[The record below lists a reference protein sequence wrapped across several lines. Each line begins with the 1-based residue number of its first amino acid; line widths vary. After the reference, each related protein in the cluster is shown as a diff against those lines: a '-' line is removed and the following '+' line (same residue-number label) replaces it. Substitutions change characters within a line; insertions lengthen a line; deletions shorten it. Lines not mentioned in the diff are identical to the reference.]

1 MGLSDL
7 WKKEEFEKRGEK
19 PDDREVNREV
29 LESGNDMIGHVIGG
43 KYVIEEVLGY
53 GGMGVLYLAKHK
65 VLGRKY
71 VIKIIRL
78 HLVDQHANVAIR
90 RFRREAQA
98 LAKVPHR
105 NIVEV
110 VDYDTIDEHTPYFVM
125 EYVEG
130 DTLAATLEKHPM
142 GVPLDQFQIIM
153 QQLCEAMAVV
163 HAKGIVHRD
172 LKPTNIMIQEG
183 EDGPS
188 IKVLDFGLVHVDAK
202 EFESAI
208 LKLTG
213 TGQVI
218 GTPAY
223 MSPEQCRGNT
233 VDHLSD
239 IYAIGLLAYEM
250 LAGVPAVDGESFI
263 EIIEKQLSERPDP
276 ILKIRSDIPG
286 HVGRAIDRALS
297 KEPRER
303 FKSTSDFYKAICGE
317 PLDEETT
324 PEPASM
330 DDAAHMEENDNAS
343 EDGMPKAVVIGGAL
357 ILLVAIAVVVIFV
370 I

>member
-7 WKKEEFEKRGEK
+7 WKKEELAKRGDI
-19 PDDREVNREV
+19 PDDKEVSREV

-43 KYVIEEVLGY
+43 KYVIEEVLGF

-78 HLVDQHANVAIR
+78 HLVDQHANVAIK

-110 VDYDTIDEHTPYFVM
+110 VDYDTIDERTPYFVM

-130 DTLAATLEKHPM
+130 ETLAALLEKNAM
-142 GVPLDQFQIIM
+142 GIPLEMFQTIM
-153 QQLCEAMAVV
+153 QQLCDAMAVV

-172 LKPTNIMIQEG
+172 LKPTNIMIQETD
-183 EDGPS
+183 EGPS

-233 VDHLSD
+233 VDQLSD

-250 LAGVPAVDGESFI
+250 LTGVLTIDGESFI

-276 ILKIRSDIPG
+276 ILKIRSDVPSHI
-286 HVGRAIDRALS
+286 VRAIDRALS
-297 KEPRER
+297 KEPRDR
-303 FKSTSDFYKAICGE
+303 FQSTEDFYRALCGE
-317 PLDEETT
+317 TVAQEQSGSAIDEITQNKNETSVSKQSKFPL
-324 PEPASM
+324 AIVGFS
-330 DDAAHMEENDNAS
+330 
-343 EDGMPKAVVIGGAL
+343 AVVAVAL
-357 ILLVAIAVVVIFV
+357 IWWFFIRS
-370 I
+370 

>member
-7 WKKEEFEKRGEK
+7 WKKEEFAKRGDEL
-19 PDDREVNREV
+19 DDKDVNREV

-78 HLVDQHANVAIR
+78 HLVDQHANVAIK

-110 VDYDTIDEHTPYFVM
+110 VDYDTIDERTPYFVM

-130 DTLAATLEKHPM
+130 DTLAALLENNPM
-142 GVPLDQFQIIM
+142 GVPHEMFLTIM

-172 LKPTNIMIQEG
+172 LKPTNIMIQTT
-183 EDGPS
+183 DDDVS

-223 MSPEQCRGNT
+223 MSPEQCRGNA
-233 VDHLSD
+233 VDQLSD

-276 ILKIRSDIPG
+276 LLKIRSDVPSHI
-286 HVGRAIDRALS
+286 VRAIDRALS
-297 KEPRER
+297 KEPADRYQ
-303 FKSTSDFYKAICGE
+303 STTDFFRAISGE
-317 PLDEETT
+317 PLEDEVESNAT
-324 PEPASM
+324 EKPAKVSQK
-330 DDAAHMEENDNAS
+330 DAAEKSSKSATGIYVM
-343 EDGMPKAVVIGGAL
+343 IGGIAL
-357 ILLVAIAVVVIFV
+357 AVALALWIWVF
-370 I
+370 